1 MGQLIRPSEWP
12 DGAKID
18 RPNYKD
24 FGFEKL
30 HCAGHYENFR
40 NFLIKALNDVPID
53 MTFEDCV
60 DLCNYFVDWNTQ
72 LFSNPLNTIDGN
84 FYYEGEPIFAINQV
98 LRYLNDNPH
107 PVLRDYLNRLKY
119 LVTVESNW
127 VDNGSG
133 YKHFESP
140 IGDNDKAEHQ
150 EQERKEQILKN
161 WAYNYNEHTNIGEV
175 MECGYGGN
183 GKPNCDDFIEYLKNY
198 GLEEDVDFRVYG
210 FTDIQKLTDKQIQS
224 SKKIRSSRRNN
235 MIKSTL
241 DTWVDP
247 RSKVDGW
254 KVKVLDVYPDDYA
267 GSTTAK
273 IELFDPEGNS
283 QGEENIYIHRQ
294 DVKIGETYDARIDGI
309 MAMPRIIG
317 VPDISYDEVPS
328 MKNVTRERYL
338 KSALDTVKVTF
349 DNGDTIV
356 TDYNADVG
364 REEIAKYYMHNY
376 FNVGNEDEMHQV
388 VKVEFPGNINSA
400 RVPEKADLD
409 MAYQLEGYIESDHVM
424 YDQFIVPVV
433 KNLER
438 KMKRGIF
445 DYDKSLILWQHVADE
460 GAKRY
465 VKELGGPSYNVA
477 TRKEVAK
484 NLAEYYKENYDV
496 NGDIY
501 NPIN

>member
-1 MGQLIRPSEWP
+1 MQKLYDYIDEGAFLEDVEAYAEELIQRGEISKEQFNRE
-12 DGAKID
+12 K
-18 RPNYKD
+18 
-24 FGFEKL
+24 EKL
-30 HCAGHYENFR
+30 YTYFDKKCKEAERNVWERTGKEHGWTNSSRKPIKSVYTREDYDRFDENGEYIPYKPTEEELAKKDEIKTVLKQELSDAYEPDPMDDYVGYDSTNER
-40 NFLIKALNDVPID
+40 ID
-53 MTFEDCV
+53 MACERVAKQFGVDTDFVEDIAGEIGKE
-60 DLCNYFVDWNTQ
+60 DYARSQAEAEYIYEHSKDKDKFWDWYN
-72 LFSNPLNTIDGN
+72 
-84 FYYEGEPIFAINQV
+84 GEDV
-98 LRYLNDNPH
+98 
-107 PVLRDYLNRLKY
+107 
-119 LVTVESNW
+119 S
-127 VDNGSG
+127 
-133 YKHFESP
+133 
-140 IGDNDKAEHQ
+140 
-150 EQERKEQILKN
+150 
-161 WAYNYNEHTNIGEV
+161 
-175 MECGYGGN
+175 
-183 GKPNCDDFIEYLKNY
+183 
-198 GLEEDVDFRVYG
+198 LEELGIDNAQMDKEVDEVVRKYVN
-210 FTDIQKLTDKQIQS
+210 
-224 SKKIRSSRRNN
+224 SSRQ
-235 MIKSTL
+235 I
-241 DTWVDP
+241 
-247 RSKVDGW
+247 
-254 KVKVLDVYPDDYA
+254 
-267 GSTTAK
+267 
-273 IELFDPEGNS
+273 
-283 QGEENIYIHRQ
+283 
-294 DVKIGETYDARIDGI
+294 
-309 MAMPRIIG
+309 
-317 VPDISYDEVPS
+317 
-328 MKNVTRERYL
+328 

-376 FNVGNEDEMHQV
+376 FNVGGEDEMHQV